1 VTGPAEWY
9 EYAVVLART
18 AVRVVAL
25 PSALGFVLGCQ
36 TIDRFDTGGA
46 SAYCGK
52 IVDSKFVWTPATIGG
67 FDRNLQVELKLDTS
81 ALASEPGRITSNDA
95 ANDTP
100 PCGKDNPGVP
110 TFDGAKLM
118 VTPEVANDA
127 LSALTFEDGQV
138 HNIMAWVDSSCQGR
152 MIAVVSLYK
161 SSHVELRLMKPVT
174 GAPGSDQRDA
184 FALFPLERRD
194 EGCGFKK

>member
-1 VTGPAEWY
+1 M
-9 EYAVVLART
+9 VLSGT
-18 AVRVVAL
+18 AVRLGAL
-25 PSALGFVLGCQ
+25 IAALGSALGCQ

-52 IVDSKFVWTPATIGG
+52 IVDSKFVWTPVSMGG
-67 FDRNLQVELKLDTS
+67 FDRNLQIELKIDTS

-95 ANDTP
+95 ASDP
-100 PCGKDNPGVP
+100 PACGKDKPGVP

-152 MIAVVSLYK
+152 MLAVVSLYK
-161 SSHVELRLMKPVT
+161 SSHVELRLMKPAT
-174 GAPGSDQRDA
+174 GAAGSDQRDA

-194 EGCGFKK
+194 EGCGFSK